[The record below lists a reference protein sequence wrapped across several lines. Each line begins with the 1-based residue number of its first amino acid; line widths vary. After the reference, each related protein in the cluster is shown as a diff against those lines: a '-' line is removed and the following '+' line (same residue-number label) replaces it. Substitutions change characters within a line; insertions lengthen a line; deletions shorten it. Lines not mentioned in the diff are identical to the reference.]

1 MRLSEGEVGC
11 VCAWLLVWPSPFL
24 FSVRVSFLRGT
35 AHQQC
40 AETTAETGRGV
51 EQRTRAPR
59 VCVTKEEASLKKK
72 AVIIIIFARIKIY
85 IFFECWFVV
94 GDLNAQKKGSIG
106 VG

>member
-72 AVIIIIFARIKIY
+72 SSHHHHFCSHQNLH
-85 IFFECWFVV
+85 FF
-94 GDLNAQKKGSIG
+94 
-106 VG
+106 

>member
-1 MRLSEGEVGC
+1 
-11 VCAWLLVWPSPFL
+11 
-24 FSVRVSFLRGT
+24 
-35 AHQQC
+35 
-40 AETTAETGRGV
+40 
-51 EQRTRAPR
+51 
-59 VCVTKEEASLKKK
+59 VTKEEASLKKK